1 MKPLLT
7 ILSKYLILFA
17 LATVSVVFIFT
28 GYIGYTEV
36 KYLFAGLGIAYIIAC
51 CLEAE
56 VIASTVKGTQ
66 TFPYFTPAFITKRFI
81 KIVFFTCA
89 GSVLL
94 FPHNII
100 NYLSFLC
107 FLIAATEI
115 VVTLWRYLRGLCFAA
130 FEGDTFLLATN
141 KITTVYAAG
150 IEKIEKRHG
159 ITYLVYENKA
169 AITLRTDFMKD
180 RKSFD
185 AALSNWITE
194 NHLESKI
201 VPSS

>member
-17 LATVSVVFIFT
+17 LAIVSVVFIFT

-36 KYLFAGLGIAYIIAC
+36 KYLFAGLGIAYTIAC

-66 TFPYFTPAFITKRFI
+66 TFRYFTPAFITKRFI
-81 KIVFFTCA
+81 KIVFFICA

-94 FPHNII
+94 FPHSII

-115 VVTLWRYLRGLCFAA
+115 VVTLWRYGRGLCFAA
-130 FEGDTFLLATN
+130 FEGDKFLLATN
-141 KITTVYAAG
+141 KIVTVYATG
-150 IEKIEKRHG
+150 IVKIEKRHG
-159 ITYLVYENKA
+159 ITYLVYENRTA
-169 AITLRTDFMKD
+169 VTIRTDFMKD
-180 RKSFD
+180 RKAFD
-185 AALSNWITE
+185 AALGKWIKD
-194 NHLESKI
+194 NHLEDK
-201 VPSS
+201 VVASS

>member
-17 LATVSVVFIFT
+17 LAAVSVVFIFT
-28 GYIGYTEV
+28 NYIGYKEV
-36 KYLFAGLGIAYIIAC
+36 KYLFGGLGIAYILAC

-66 TFPYFTPAFITKRFI
+66 TFRYFTPAFITKRFI
-81 KIVFFTCA
+81 KVVFFICA

-94 FPHNII
+94 FPHSII

-141 KITTVYAAG
+141 KITTVYAEG

-159 ITYLVYENKA
+159 ITYLVYENKG
-169 AITLRTDFMKD
+169 AITLRTDFMKE
-180 RKSFD
+180 RPAFD
-185 AALSNWITE
+185 AALSNWITK
-194 NHLESKI
+194 NHLEGK
-201 VPSS
+201 VVASS

>member
-28 GYIGYTEV
+28 NYIGYREV
-36 KYLFAGLGIAYIIAC
+36 KYLFAGLGITYVIAC
-51 CLEAE
+51 CVEAE

-66 TFPYFTPAFITKRFI
+66 TFRYFTPAFITKRFI
-81 KIVFFTCA
+81 KIVFFICA

-94 FPHNII
+94 FPHSII

-130 FEGDTFLLATN
+130 FEGNTFLLATN
-141 KITTVYAAG
+141 KIVTVYAEG
-150 IEKIEKRHG
+150 VKKIEKRHG
-159 ITYLVYENKA
+159 ITYFVYDNKA
-169 AITLRTDFMKD
+169 AITLRTDFMSD
-180 RKSFD
+180 NRAFD
-185 AALSNWITE
+185 TALSAWIKE
-194 NHLESKI
+194 NHLEDK
-201 VPSS
+201 VVASS

>member
-28 GYIGYTEV
+28 SYIGYKEV
-36 KYLFAGLGIAYIIAC
+36 KYLFAGLGAAYIICC

-56 VIASTVKGTQ
+56 VIASTIKGTQ
-66 TFPYFTPAFITKRFI
+66 TFRYFTPAFITKRFI
-81 KIVFFTCA
+81 KIVFFICA

-94 FPHNII
+94 FPQSII

-115 VVTLWRYLRGLCFAA
+115 IVTLWRYLRG
-130 FEGDTFLLATN
+130 
-141 KITTVYAAG
+141 
-150 IEKIEKRHG
+150 
-159 ITYLVYENKA
+159 
-169 AITLRTDFMKD
+169 
-180 RKSFD
+180 
-185 AALSNWITE
+185 
-194 NHLESKI
+194 
-201 VPSS
+201 

>member
-28 GYIGYTEV
+28 NYIGYKEV
-36 KYLFAGLGIAYIIAC
+36 KYLFGGLGIAYILAC

-56 VIASTVKGTQ
+56 VIAATVKGTQ
-66 TFPYFTPAFITKRFI
+66 TFRYFTPAFITKRFI
-81 KIVFFTCA
+81 KIIFFVCA

-94 FPHNII
+94 FPHSII

-115 VVTLWRYLRGLCFAA
+115 VVTFWRYLRGLCFAA

-141 KITTVYAAG
+141 KITTVYAEG

-159 ITYLVYENKA
+159 ITYLVYENKG
-169 AITLRTDFMKD
+169 AITLRTDFMKE
-180 RKSFD
+180 RPAFD
-185 AALSNWITE
+185 AALSNWITK
-194 NHLESKI
+194 NHLEGK
-201 VPSS
+201 VVASS

>member
-28 GYIGYTEV
+28 NYIGYSEV
-36 KYLFAGLGIAYIIAC
+36 KYLFAGLGIAYAITC

-66 TFPYFTPAFITKRFI
+66 TFRYFTPAFITKRFI
-81 KIVFFTCA
+81 KIVFFVCA

-94 FPHNII
+94 FPHSII

-115 VVTLWRYLRGLCFAA
+115 VVTLWRYLRGLCFVA
-130 FEGDTFLLATN
+130 FEGNTFLLATN
-141 KITTVYAAG
+141 KIITVYAAG

-180 RKSFD
+180 RNAFD
-185 AALSNWITE
+185 AALSTWIKE
-194 NHLESKI
+194 NNLENKI